1 MLAPYVQETISLH
14 GVARRLNLFQCS
26 WLKIIIAQMEVV
38 WCVVTKTKKAQELDV
53 ILSRQVI
60 ADISNIESF

>member
-26 WLKIIIAQMEVV
+26 WLKIIIARKETTVV
-38 WCVVTKTKKAQELDV
+38 PHEREKAQELDV

-60 ADISNIESF
+60 ADISNLESF